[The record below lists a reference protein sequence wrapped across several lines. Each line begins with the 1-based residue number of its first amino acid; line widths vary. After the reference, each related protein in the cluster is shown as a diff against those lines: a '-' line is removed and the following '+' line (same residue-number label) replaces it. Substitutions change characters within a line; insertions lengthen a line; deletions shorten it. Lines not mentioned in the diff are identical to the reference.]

1 MAVYTSKFT
10 GQQIDDALDQI
21 ATFEGRLTALESKE
35 DKDTI
40 YDDAELIA
48 RIEALEARLAASTP
62 GQDPSQDTNSGTGEN
77 PEGTTEGTPEQNTEN
92 IISENSEGN

>member
-10 GQQIDDALDQI
+10 GEQIDAALDQI

-35 DKDTI
+35 DKDTV
-40 YDDAELIA
+40 YDDTQLAA
-48 RIEALEARLAASTP
+48 RVKALEDRLAVSTPESTP

-77 PEGTTEGTPEQNTEN
+77 PEGTPEQNTEN
-92 IISENSEGN
+92 IISENSEEN